1 MCDTM
6 VALGNSTENGSV
18 LFAKNS
24 DRDANESHE
33 LIIIPRKEHEPDSK
47 TKCTYIEIPQVAQ
60 TFSVLLAK
68 PFWIWGCEMGANEYG
83 LVIGNEAVF
92 TKAEVRKK
100 PGLIGMDFIRLALE
114 RTKSSF
120 EALKCIIGLLETYG
134 QSGNCSYDKSLY
146 YHNSFLIADSKEAWV
161 LETADY
167 QWAAK
172 KVEDIYSISN
182 AITIENEWDL
192 SSDDLVKFAI
202 DHHWCRGRDDFNF
215 KKCYSEFLHTHFSQA
230 DIRQQCTSLSL
241 KRSKGKINALWMM
254 KALRTHPDEIGYRP
268 DRSLTKWG
276 VCMHQGFGPFRISQ
290 SVGSLVSEINSDIAT
305 HWLTGTSAPCTGIF
319 KPVWI
324 DSGLPALGKRPT
336 NQFDPETLWWKHE
349 QLHREVIKDY
359 PNRIRLY
366 ELERDNY
373 EHEMY
378 KMLENKQLSEQ
389 ERKTFTLKAFKGAG
403 QKTEEWI
410 SRIKSEEIQ
419 SKNKWFYTREWNKI
433 NHKAG
438 MNRII

>member
-1 MCDTM
+1 
-6 VALGNSTENGSV
+6 
-18 LFAKNS
+18 
-24 DRDANESHE
+24 
-33 LIIIPRKEHEPDSK
+33 
-47 TKCTYIEIPQVAQ
+47 
-60 TFSVLLAK
+60 
-68 PFWIWGCEMGANEYG
+68 
-83 LVIGNEAVF
+83 
-92 TKAEVRKK
+92 
-100 PGLIGMDFIRLALE
+100 
-114 RTKSSF
+114 
-120 EALKCIIGLLETYG
+120 
-134 QSGNCSYDKSLY
+134 
-146 YHNSFLIADSKEAWV
+146 
-161 LETADY
+161 
-167 QWAAK
+167 
-172 KVEDIYSISN
+172 
-182 AITIENEWDL
+182 
-192 SSDDLVKFAI
+192 
-202 DHHWCRGRDDFNF
+202 
-215 KKCYSEFLHTHFSQA
+215 
-230 DIRQQCTSLSL
+230 
-241 KRSKGKINALWMM
+241 M

-290 SVGSLVSEINSDIAT
+290 SVGSLVSEINSDIVT
-305 HWLTGTSAPCTGIF
+305 NWLTGTSAPCTGIF

-378 KMLENKQLSEQ
+378 KMIDNKQLSAQ
-389 ERKTFTLKAFKGAG
+389 ERKTLTLKAFKGAG